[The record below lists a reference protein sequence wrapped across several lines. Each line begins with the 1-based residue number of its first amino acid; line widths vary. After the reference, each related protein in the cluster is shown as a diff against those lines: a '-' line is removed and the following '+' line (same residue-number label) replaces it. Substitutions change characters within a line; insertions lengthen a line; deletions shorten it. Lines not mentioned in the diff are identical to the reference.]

1 MSNPAENG
9 AAIDPARIAALPAK
23 PGVYLFR
30 DQAGEVIYVGKAA
43 SLRARVRSY
52 FGSQPDF
59 TAKNRALVERICD
72 VDVIVAG
79 GEAEAL
85 LLENNMIK
93 RYKPRFNIRLR
104 DDKSFLYIKISVEE
118 TYPRVYTTRRVLDDG
133 ARYFGPYANAKSL
146 RRTLKLL
153 NKLFPF
159 RTCALDMDREWDR
172 PCLKYHIDL
181 CNGPCIR
188 AVGAGEY
195 RRVIDSTI
203 DFLRGRS
210 APIVSGLEREMK
222 QAADAQAYEA
232 AALARDRLA
241 AISKVM
247 AGQQAVD
254 DRAGD
259 IDAIGV
265 AHQGRQGAGYV
276 LNVRSGRIVGH
287 NEFPFAVQGQETE
300 AEMAGEFVREYY
312 ARAVDL
318 PTVVLVAT
326 EIAEPELVAASLSA
340 RLGRRVVVR
349 VPQRGPR
356 RRLLEM
362 ATNNANE
369 ALAIEHRSLMGS
381 RRRLRRA
388 LDQIG
393 EALGL
398 RRLPRRIE
406 CFDIS
411 HLQGAHVVG
420 AMVVFEDGLPQKSQY
435 RRFRIKGDWG
445 NDDFASM
452 REVVARRFARLDP
465 QSGGSAGFAK
475 SPDLVIVDGGQ
486 GQLRAAL
493 KGLEDERAISVP
505 LAALAKREEE
515 LFSTN
520 SPRPI
525 RLPPTSEGFYLLQ
538 RIRDE
543 AHRFAVGYH
552 VSLRSRGSRRSELDR
567 VPGVGP
573 VRRRQLLRHFGSL
586 SRLRAA
592 SASQIAEV
600 PGIGSATATA
610 IQQALAE

>member
-1 MSNPAENG
+1 MSDAVKHDS
-9 AAIDPARIAALPAK
+9 AIDPARIAALPAK

-30 DQAGEVIYVGKAA
+30 DRTGEVIYVGKAA
-43 SLRARVRSY
+43 SLRSRVRSY
-52 FGSQPDF
+52 FGAQPEF

-104 DDKSFLYIKISVEE
+104 DDKSFLYIKISVGE
-118 TYPRVYTTRRVLDDG
+118 TYPRVFTTRRVLDDD
-133 ARYFGPYANAKSL
+133 ARYFGPYANAKSV

-159 RTCALDMDREWDR
+159 RTCALDMEREWDR
-172 PCLKYHIDL
+172 PCLKYHIGL

-188 AVGAGEY
+188 AVDPEIY
-195 RRVIDSTI
+195 RHVIDSTVG
-203 DFLRGRS
+203 FLRGRS
-210 APIVSGLEREMK
+210 APIVADLEQKM
-222 QAADAQAYEA
+222 QDAAADQAYEA

-241 AISKVM
+241 AIAKVM

-265 AHQGRQGAGYV
+265 AHQGRQGTGYV

-287 NEFPFAVQGQETE
+287 NEFPFALQGQETE
-300 AEMAGEFVREYY
+300 AELVGEFVREYY

-318 PTVVLVAT
+318 PTVVLLAA
-326 EIAEPELVAASLSA
+326 EIADAGLVAASLSA
-340 RLGRRVVVR
+340 RLERKVALRA
-349 VPQRGPR
+349 PKRGPR
-356 RRLLEM
+356 RRLLDM
-362 ATNNANE
+362 ATNNARE
-369 ALAIEHRSLMGS
+369 SLEIEHRSRMGS

-388 LDQIG
+388 LSQIG

-420 AMVVFEDGLPQKSQY
+420 AMVVFEDGMPQKSQY

-452 REVVARRFARLDP
+452 REVISRRFARLP
-465 QSGGSAGFAK
+465 PRPEGTQGFAK
-475 SPDLVIVDGGQ
+475 TPDLVVVDGGI

-493 KGLEDERAISVP
+493 KGLNDQRAIAVP

-520 SPRPI
+520 SPHPI
-525 RLPPTSEGFYLLQ
+525 RLPPTSEGLYLLQ

-543 AHRFAVGYH
+543 AHRSAVGYH
-552 VSLRSRGSRRSELDR
+552 ASLRSRSSRRSALDE

-586 SRLRAA
+586 AQLRGA
-592 SASQIAEV
+592 SAEEIAKV

-610 IQQALAE
+610 IRAALAD

>member
-1 MSNPAENG
+1 MAKPVAID

-52 FGSQPDF
+52 FGSHPEF
-59 TAKNRALVERICD
+59 TAKNRALVERIRA
-72 VDVIVAG
+72 VEVIVAN

-104 DDKSFLYIKISVEE
+104 DDKSFLYIKISVDE

-133 ARYFGPYANAKSL
+133 TRYFGPYANAKSL

-188 AVGAGEY
+188 AVEADEY

-210 APIVSGLEREMK
+210 APIVADLEREMK
-222 QAADAQAYEA
+222 RAAEKQAYET

-265 AHQGRQGAGYV
+265 AREGRQGAGYV
-276 LNVRSGRIVGH
+276 LNVRTGRIVGH
-287 NEFPFAVQGQETE
+287 NEFPFALQGQETE
-300 AEMAGEFVREYY
+300 AELAGEFVREYY

-318 PTVVLVAT
+318 PAVVLLAT
-326 EIAEPELVAASLSA
+326 DIAEPELVAASLSA
-340 RLGRRVVVR
+340 RLGRKVVVR

-362 ATNNANE
+362 ATNNARE

-420 AMVVFEDGLPQKSQY
+420 AMVVFEDGMPQKSQY

-452 REVVARRFARLDP
+452 REVVARRFARLEK
-465 QSGGSAGFAK
+465 QSNGPGGFAK
-475 SPDLVIVDGGQ
+475 SPDLVIVDGGR

-493 KGLEDERAISVP
+493 KGLEGERAISVP

-515 LFSTN
+515 LYSTN

-552 VSLRSRGSRRSELDR
+552 VSLRSRSSRRSELDR

-573 VRRRQLLRHFGSL
+573 ARRRQLMRHFGSL
-586 SRLRAA
+586 ARLRAA
-592 SASQIAEV
+592 SAAQIAEV

-610 IQQALAE
+610 IHQALAE

>member
-1 MSNPAENG
+1 MNDATQSGPAL
-9 AAIDPARIAALPAK
+9 DPARIAALPAR

-30 DQAGEVIYVGKAA
+30 DDAGEVIYVGKAA
-43 SLRARVRSY
+43 SLRSRVRSY
-52 FGSQPDF
+52 FGAQPEF
-59 TAKNRALVERICD
+59 TAKNRALVERIGD

-104 DDKSFLYIKISVEE
+104 DDKSFLYIKISVGE
-118 TYPRVYTTRRVLDDG
+118 TYPRVYTTRRVQEDG
-133 ARYFGPYANAKSL
+133 GRYFGPYANAKSV

-172 PCLKYHIDL
+172 PCLKFHIDL

-188 AVGAGEY
+188 AVDPGAY

-203 DFLRGRS
+203 EFLRGRA
-210 APIVSGLEREMK
+210 APIVADLEQQMQE
-222 QAADAQAYEA
+222 AAAGQAYEA

-241 AISKVM
+241 AIAKVM

-259 IDAIGV
+259 IDAIGI
-265 AHQGRQGAGYV
+265 ARRDRQGTGYV

-287 NEFPFAVQGQETE
+287 NEFPFALQGQETE
-300 AEMAGEFVREYY
+300 AEIAAEFVREYY

-318 PTVVLVAT
+318 PTLVLLAAD
-326 EIAEPELVAASLSA
+326 IGDAEMVAASLTA
-340 RLGRRVVVR
+340 RLGRKVALR
-349 VPQRGPR
+349 VPRRGAR

-362 ATNNANE
+362 ATTNARE
-369 ALAIEHRSLMGS
+369 SLAIEHRSLMGS

-388 LDQIG
+388 LSQIG
-393 EALGL
+393 EALGM

-420 AMVVFEDGLPQKSQY
+420 AMAVFEDGMPQKSQY

-452 REVVARRFARLDP
+452 REVISRRFARLPPDS
-465 QSGGSAGFAK
+465 QGTEGFAK
-475 SPDLVIVDGGQ
+475 SPDLVIVDGGL

-493 KGLEDERAISVP
+493 KGLNDERAIAVP

-515 LFSTN
+515 LFGTN
-520 SPRPI
+520 SPHPI
-525 RLPPTSEGFYLLQ
+525 RLPPTSEGYYLLQ

-552 VSLRSRGSRRSELDR
+552 ANLRSRSSRRSALDQ

-586 SRLRAA
+586 AQLRAA
-592 SASQIAEV
+592 TAADIAKV
-600 PGIGSATATA
+600 PGIGAATANA
-610 IQQALAE
+610 IHAALAD

>member
-1 MSNPAENG
+1 MSNSSPNG
-9 AAIDPARIAALPAK
+9 TAIDPGRIAALPAK

-30 DQAGEVIYVGKAA
+30 DQGGEVIYVGKAA

-59 TAKNRALVERICD
+59 TAKNRALVERIRG
-72 VDVIVAG
+72 VEVIVAN

-104 DDKSFLYIKISVEE
+104 DDKSFLYIKISVGE
-118 TYPRVYTTRRVLDDG
+118 TYPRVYTTRRVHDDD

-188 AVGAGEY
+188 AVAEDEY

-210 APIVSGLEREMK
+210 APIVSDLQREMK
-222 QAADAQAYEA
+222 RAADAQAYEA

-247 AGQQAVD
+247 SGQQAVD

-265 AHQGRQGAGYV
+265 AHEGRQGAGYV

-287 NEFPFAVQGQETE
+287 NEFPFTLQGQETE
-300 AEMAGEFVREYY
+300 AELAGEFVREYY

-318 PTVVLVAT
+318 PTVVLLAT

-340 RLGRRVVVR
+340 RLGRKVVVR

-356 RRLLEM
+356 RRLLQM
-362 ATNNANE
+362 ATNNARE

-388 LDQIG
+388 LDQVG

-406 CFDIS
+406 CFDVS
-411 HLQGAHVVG
+411 HLQGSHVVG
-420 AMVVFEDGLPQKSQY
+420 AMVVFEDGMPRKSQY

-452 REVVARRFARLDP
+452 REVVARRFARLETRPEDR
-465 QSGGSAGFAK
+465 GGFAK
-475 SPDLVIVDGGQ
+475 PPDLVIVDGGP
-486 GQLRAAL
+486 GQLKAAL
-493 KGLEDERAISVP
+493 KGLDDERAISVP

-515 LFSTN
+515 LYAPN

-525 RLPPTSEGFYLLQ
+525 RLPATSEGFYLLQ

-552 VSLRSRGSRRSELDR
+552 VSLRSRSSRRSELDR

-586 SRLRAA
+586 SRLRTA
-592 SASQIAEV
+592 SAAQIAEI

-610 IQQALAE
+610 IRQSLAE

>member
-1 MSNPAENG
+1 MSRVPQSDLAL
-9 AAIDPARIAALPAK
+9 DPARIAALPAK

-30 DQAGEVIYVGKAA
+30 DDAGDVIYVGKAA

-52 FGSQPDF
+52 FGANPEF
-59 TAKNRALVERICD
+59 TAKNRALVQRIRD
-72 VDVIVAG
+72 VEVIVAG

-104 DDKSFLYIKISVEE
+104 DDKSFLYIKISVAE

-133 ARYFGPYANAKSL
+133 ARYFGPYASAKSL

-172 PCLKYHIDL
+172 PCLKFHIDL

-188 AVGAGEY
+188 AVGSDQY

-210 APIVSGLEREMK
+210 APIVADLQEEMK
-222 QAADAQAYEA
+222 DAAAARAYES

-241 AISKVM
+241 AIAKVM

-265 AHQGRQGAGYV
+265 AREGRQGVGYV
-276 LNVRSGRIVGH
+276 LNVRSGRIIGH
-287 NEFPFAVQGQETE
+287 NEFPFALQGQETE
-300 AEMAGEFVREYY
+300 AELAGEFVREYY

-318 PTVVLVAT
+318 PRLVLLAA
-326 EIAEPELVAASLSA
+326 EITDPELVSASLST
-340 RLGRRVVVR
+340 RLGRKVVVR
-349 VPQRGPR
+349 VPRRGPR
-356 RRLLEM
+356 RRLLEL
-362 ATNNANE
+362 ATTNARE
-369 ALAIEHRSLMGS
+369 ALAIEHRSLLGS

-388 LDQIG
+388 LGQVG

-406 CFDIS
+406 CFDVS
-411 HLQGAHVVG
+411 HLQGANVVA
-420 AMVVFEDGLPQKSQY
+420 AMVVFEDGMPQKSQY

-452 REVVARRFARLDP
+452 REVIERRFARL
-465 QSGGSAGFAK
+465 GSDSAAEGGFAK
-475 SPDLVIVDGGQ
+475 TPDLVIVDGGL

-493 KGLEDERAISVP
+493 QGLNDGRAIAVP

-520 SPRPI
+520 SNNPI
-525 RLPPTSEGFYLLQ
+525 RLPPTSEGLYLLQ

-552 VSLRSRGSRRSELDR
+552 VSLRSRAGRRSELDR

-586 SRLRAA
+586 ANLRKA
-592 SASQIAEV
+592 STAEIAEV
-600 PGIGSATATA
+600 PGVGAATAAA
-610 IQQALAE
+610 IHSALTE